1 MRRCIGVRTRKAK
14 MEKDLS
20 SIMVTAMNCGTMDD
34 ESLGLLLQGLK
45 ESAAEFRQAVS
56 AVSYEVH
63 RRLVANKGTM
73 LPHSTLEIKR
83 QGSPTYD
90 VGKVKALTEL
100 LTPTEAAALIH
111 TKHTPAK
118 DETVVSGQKA
128 NSLLKAYG
136 EDTEVGK
143 AIIAARLPEST
154 SFTVTEKK

>member
-1 MRRCIGVRTRKAK
+1 

-20 SIMVTAMNCGTMDD
+20 SIMVTAMNCGTMDN

-45 ESAAEFRQAVS
+45 ESASEFRQAVT

-63 RRLVANKGTM
+63 MRLLKTKGTE
-73 LPHSTLEIKR
+73 LPHSTLSIKR
-83 QGSPTYD
+83 QGSPSYD
-90 VGKVKALTEL
+90 VGKAKALAEL
-100 LTPTEAAALIH
+100 ITPTEASALVH

-136 EDTEVGK
+136 EDSDVGK

>member
-1 MRRCIGVRTRKAK
+1 

-20 SIMVTAMNCGTMDD
+20 SIMVTAMNCGTMDN

-45 ESAAEFRQAVS
+45 ESASDFRQAVA

-63 RRLVANKGTM
+63 MRLLKTKGTE
-73 LPHSTLEIKR
+73 LPHPTLSIKR
-83 QGSPTYD
+83 QGSPSYD
-90 VGKVKALTEL
+90 VGKAKALAEL
-100 LTPTEAAALIH
+100 ITPTEAAALVH

-136 EDTEVGK
+136 EDSDVGK